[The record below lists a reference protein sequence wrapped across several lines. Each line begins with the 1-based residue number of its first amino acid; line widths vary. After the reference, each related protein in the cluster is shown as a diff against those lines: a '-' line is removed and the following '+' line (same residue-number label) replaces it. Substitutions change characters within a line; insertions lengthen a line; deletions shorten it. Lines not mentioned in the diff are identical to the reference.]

1 MRRREDK
8 TAFEC
13 EGIRKDNPTEDRR
26 KQQSVKHLTKFP
38 RPVWQ
43 KQKTE
48 RRKDLVHYNGVVS
61 FEGLENNDDS
71 QRWEENIVKH
81 KVIDV
86 MNHDEVDDDD
96 TLEYDDQESISITS
110 TRTIGTRRTMRS
122 MSLRITRSTRIV
134 TKSAPRKTIIAKRS
148 GSSMT
153 TTSMI
158 LSSTRGEWNAEWNT
172 EEDECYEGKDDYVK
186 YDDDSWDSYGDRCDE
201 DDDDDMWI
209 ADMWW
214 RAYQDI
220 WRWKVSKMRH
230 VMCPSHIYIICT

>member
-13 EGIRKDNPTEDRR
+13 EDIRKDNPTKTDGNSKVSNIWQNSRD
-26 KQQSVKHLTKFP
+26 KSP

-48 RRKDLVHYNGVVS
+48 RRKDLVHYNGVAS

-71 QRWEENIVKH
+71 QSWEESIVKH

-96 TLEYDDQESISITS
+96 TLEYDDQESISITT

-122 MSLRITRSTRIV
+122 TLLRIIRSTRTM
-134 TKSAPRKTIIAKRS
+134 TKSAARKTITA
-148 GSSMT
+148 
-153 TTSMI
+153 
-158 LSSTRGEWNAEWNT
+158 
-172 EEDECYEGKDDYVK
+172 
-186 YDDDSWDSYGDRCDE
+186 
-201 DDDDDMWI
+201 
-209 ADMWW
+209 
-214 RAYQDI
+214 
-220 WRWKVSKMRH
+220 
-230 VMCPSHIYIICT
+230 